1 MQKIRIGMIG
11 GGIGAFI
18 GDVHRMAMRLD
29 GKVEL
34 VAGAFSSNAERSRQ
48 SGESLGLEPDRVYP
62 DYRTMMETEA
72 ALPADQRIH
81 AVSIVTPNHVH
92 FEPAK
97 MAIEYGF
104 HVMCDKPVTFST
116 DQALQL
122 RQLINDRGCIFGL
135 THNYTG
141 YPMVKEARAM
151 IAAGQLGTVRRVMVE
166 YPQGWL
172 ATDVESS
179 GQKQAA
185 WRTDPSKS
193 GKAGAMGDIGTH
205 AENLAA
211 YVTGLKIVQL
221 CADLH
226 TFVPGRRLDDDGA
239 MLLRYDNGARGVLL
253 ATQIAA
259 GEENNLKLRVYG
271 EYKSI
276 EWSQMEPNT
285 LLVRSVD
292 GPLVVKRTGVG
303 DLSEAAQLASRIP
316 AGHPEGFLEA
326 FANLYSQFADAVSDD
341 LKGQRKAMSQYDFPQ
356 IDQGVEGMQFI
367 DAVVASSEQGSIWV
381 DWPDR

>member
-29 GKVEL
+29 GMIDL
-34 VAGAFSSNAERSRQ
+34 VAGAFSSNADRSRQ
-48 SGESLGLEPDRVYP
+48 SGESLGLDPARVYP
-62 DYRTMMETEA
+62 DYRTMIEAEA

-97 MAIEYGF
+97 MAIEHGF

-116 DQALQL
+116 DQALEL
-122 RQLINDRGCIFGL
+122 RGLIEKQQCIFGL

-151 IAAGQLGTVRRVMVE
+151 IASGELGAVRRVMVE

-172 ATDVESS
+172 ATNVEES
-179 GQKQAA
+179 GQKQAS

-271 EYKSI
+271 EHKSI

-285 LLVRSVD
+285 LLVRSVE
-292 GPLVVKRTGVG
+292 GHLTVKRTGVG
-303 DLSEAAQLASRIP
+303 ELSQAAQQASRIP

-326 FANLYSQFADAVSDD
+326 FANLYREFATAVQDD
-341 LKGQRKAMSQYDFPQ
+341 LAGARKPMADYDFPQ

-367 DAVVASSEQGSIWV
+367 DTVVASSEQGSVWV
-381 DWPDR
+381 DWPQY

>member
-29 GKVEL
+29 GKIDL
-34 VAGAFSSNAERSRQ
+34 VAGAFSSSPERSHQ
-48 SGESLGLEPDRVYP
+48 SGEALGLDPQRVYP
-62 DYRTMMETEA
+62 DYQSMIKTEA
-72 ALPADQRIH
+72 ALPDDKRMH
-81 AVSIVTPNHVH
+81 AVAIVTPNHLH
-92 FEPAK
+92 FAPAK
-97 MAIEYGF
+97 LAIEYGF

-116 DQALQL
+116 EQAIELKD
-122 RQLINDRGCIFGL
+122 LIQEHKTIFGL

-151 IAAGQLGTVRRVMVE
+151 VAAGDLGTVRRIMVE

-172 ATDVESS
+172 ATNLEES
-179 GQKQAA
+179 GQKQAS
-185 WRTDPSKS
+185 WRTDPAKS

-205 AENLAA
+205 AENLAS
-211 YVTGLKIVQL
+211 YVTGLKIAQL

-226 TFVPGRRLDDDGA
+226 TFVEGRRLDDDGA
-239 MLLRYDNGARGVLL
+239 MLLRYEGGARGVLL

-259 GEENNLKLRVYG
+259 GEENNLRLRVYG
-271 EYKSI
+271 EKKSI

-303 DLSEAAQLASRIP
+303 ELSEAAQQAARIP

-326 FANLYSQFADAVSDD
+326 FANLYREFAGAILDD
-341 LKGQRKAMSQYDFPQ
+341 LSGTRKEMSLYDFPQ
-356 IDQGVEGMQFI
+356 IEQGIEGMQFI
-367 DAVVASSEQGSIWV
+367 DAVVASSDQGAVWV
-381 DWPDR
+381 DV